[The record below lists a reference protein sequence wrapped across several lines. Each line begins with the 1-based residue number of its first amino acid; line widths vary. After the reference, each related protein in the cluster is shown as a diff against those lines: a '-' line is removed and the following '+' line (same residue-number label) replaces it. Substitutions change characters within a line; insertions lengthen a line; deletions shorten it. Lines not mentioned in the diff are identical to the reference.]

1 MEAGEDDTDTAPPP
15 LVVRRADLLSLEIE
29 TYIDLSAAKLKERF
43 APDQGKPQPEVPEAP
58 KKPAGQSS
66 SNGRRRTLSGMQ
78 QPDDDD
84 DDLSP
89 GNWST
94 SQPRIPLASLFD
106 FQKENWI
113 NIHERSAHRSLNE
126 ELEPYEMLDMDPE
139 GEDDD
144 GLDDLG
150 LDKTAEDILSI

>member
-66 SNGRRRTLSGMQ
+66 SKWTATDTEWDAAAWWSDIERAHAE
-78 QPDDDD
+78 PDD
-84 DDLSP
+84 
-89 GNWST
+89 
-94 SQPRIPLASLFD
+94 AESLPND
-106 FQKENWI
+106 
-113 NIHERSAHRSLNE
+113 
-126 ELEPYEMLDMDPE
+126 
-139 GEDDD
+139 
-144 GLDDLG
+144 
-150 LDKTAEDILSI
+150 AEDKNIYFKDILKRFSLPSRPSDTERAHA